1 MPELGGYDNTPI
13 NIVGPVRG
21 WLDRRRARQEENNKK
36 VSDHAQFVERVAVLH
51 QSNLEMLNQAHVND
65 LERIKAKS
73 NARRGLVRDAGKIV
87 GTMPTD
93 STLKVGK
100 VELTR
105 TAPANPAPAPRTK
118 AATAKAPT
126 SKAPTNPEAAKG
138 AAAKPKT
145 PTKAAAKPATKPA
158 AKEPAKP
165 ATAKPPAKPRTKKP
179 QA

>member
-1 MPELGGYDNTPI
+1 MPGMGGYDGDSI
-13 NIVGPVRG
+13 NIVGPVKG
-21 WLDRRRARQEENNKK
+21 WLDKRRARQEENNKK

-51 QSNLEMLNQAHVND
+51 QSNLEMLNQAHTND

-87 GTMPTD
+87 GGMPTD
-93 STLKVGK
+93 SAVKVGK

-105 TAPANPAPAPRTK
+105 TAPAAAPAPATR
-118 AATAKAPT
+118 ART
-126 SKAPTNPEAAKG
+126 SKPKTAPNPEAAKG

-145 PTKAAAKPATKPA
+145 APKTAAKPAAAKPATPK
-158 AKEPAKP
+158 
-165 ATAKPPAKPRTKKP
+165 TPAKPRTKKP

>member
-21 WLDRRRARQEENNKK
+21 WLDKRRARQEENNKK

-105 TAPANPAPAPRTK
+105 TAPATPAPAPRARTTK
-118 AATAKAPT
+118 PKTA
-126 SKAPTNPEAAKG
+126 TNPEAAKG
-138 AAAKPKT
+138 AAAKPKAAPKT
-145 PTKAAAKPATKPA
+145 AAKPTAAKPAAAKPATPK
-158 AKEPAKP
+158 
-165 ATAKPPAKPRTKKP
+165 TPAKPRTKKP

>member
-1 MPELGGYDNTPI
+1 MPGMGGYDGDSI
-13 NIVGPVRG
+13 NIVGPVKG
-21 WLDRRRARQEENNKK
+21 WLDKRRARQEENNKK

-51 QSNLEMLNQAHVND
+51 QSNLEMLNQAHTND

-87 GTMPTD
+87 GGMPTD

-105 TAPANPAPAPRTK
+105 TAPAATPAPATRTRTTK
-118 AATAKAPT
+118 PKTAA
-126 SKAPTNPEAAKG
+126 NPEAAKG

-145 PTKAAAKPATKPA
+145 AAKPTAAKPAAAKPATPK
-158 AKEPAKP
+158 
-165 ATAKPPAKPRTKKP
+165 TPAKPRTKKP

>member
-1 MPELGGYDNTPI
+1 MPGMGGYDGDSI
-13 NIVGPVRG
+13 NIVGPVKG
-21 WLDRRRARQEENNKK
+21 WLDKRRARQEENNKK

-51 QSNLEMLNQAHVND
+51 QSNLEMLNQAHTND

-73 NARRGLVRDAGKIV
+73 TAKRGLVRDAGKIV

-105 TAPANPAPAPRTK
+105 TAPAASPAPATRARATK
-118 AATAKAPT
+118 PKVA
-126 SKAPTNPEAAKG
+126 TNPEPAKG

-145 PTKAAAKPATKPA
+145 AAKTTAAKPATPKT
-158 AKEPAKP
+158 
-165 ATAKPPAKPRTKKP
+165 ATPKTAAKPRTKKP

>member
-1 MPELGGYDNTPI
+1 MPGMGGYDGDSI
-13 NIVGPVRG
+13 NIVGPVKG
-21 WLDRRRARQEENNKK
+21 WLDKRRARQEENNKK

-51 QSNLEMLNQAHVND
+51 QSNLEMLNQAHTND

-105 TAPANPAPAPRTK
+105 TAPAATPAPATRTRTTK
-118 AATAKAPT
+118 PKTAA
-126 SKAPTNPEAAKG
+126 NPEAAKG
-138 AAAKPKT
+138 AAAKPKAAPKT
-145 PTKAAAKPATKPA
+145 AAKPAAKPSAAKPATPK
-158 AKEPAKP
+158 
-165 ATAKPPAKPRTKKP
+165 TPAKPRTKKP

>member
-21 WLDRRRARQEENNKK
+21 WLDKRRARQEENNKK

-87 GTMPTD
+87 GGMPTD
-93 STLKVGK
+93 STVKVGK

-105 TAPANPAPAPRTK
+105 TAPASVPAPASRTRTTKPK
-118 AATAKAPT
+118 AAA
-126 SKAPTNPEAAKG
+126 NPEAAKG

-145 PTKAAAKPATKPA
+145 APKTAAKPAAAKPSTP
-158 AKEPAKP
+158 
-165 ATAKPPAKPRTKKP
+165 KPPAKPRTKKP

>member
-1 MPELGGYDNTPI
+1 MPGMGGYDGDSI
-13 NIVGPVRG
+13 NIVGPVKG
-21 WLDRRRARQEENNKK
+21 WLDKRRARQEENNKK

-51 QSNLEMLNQAHVND
+51 QSNLEMLNQAHTND

-73 NARRGLVRDAGKIV
+73 NAKRGLVRDAGKIV
-87 GTMPTD
+87 GGMPTD

-105 TAPANPAPAPRTK
+105 TAPAATPAPATRTR
-118 AATAKAPT
+118 ATKPKTTA
-126 SKAPTNPEAAKG
+126 NPEAAKG

-145 PTKAAAKPATKPA
+145 SAKAAPKTTA
-158 AKEPAKP
+158 AKT
-165 ATAKPPAKPRTKKP
+165 ATPKPPAKPRTKKP